1 MVSTAHCDTCSLH
14 PLCLPLGLSENDLT
28 KLERIIRRGRPL
40 QKGEHL
46 FRQGELFQGVFAVRT
61 GTLKTYT
68 LTNDGE
74 EQITGFHLA
83 SELIGLSNFDSP
95 IYNSSAKALE
105 TTNVCEIPLDRL
117 DELAGELPTLRRHL
131 LRTMGKEIRN
141 DQQMMLLLSKKSA
154 EERIGSFLLNLAS
167 RFKRRGFSDKTFRLS
182 MSRADMANYLGLAVE
197 TVSRV
202 FTRFQKQNLIDI
214 TGNAKEIAIIDQQA
228 LWDLAAL
235 SESERSEL
243 NLISVSI
250 R

>member
-14 PLCLPLGLSENDLT
+14 PLCLPLGLTDNDLN
-28 KLERIIRRGRPL
+28 KLDRIIRRGRAL

-46 FRQGELFQGVFAVRT
+46 FRQGEPFQGVYAVRT

-83 SELIGLSNFDSP
+83 SELIGLSNFDSS

-117 DELAGELPTLRRHL
+117 DELAGELPILRRHL
-131 LRTMGKEIRN
+131 MRSMGKEIRS

-214 TGNAKEIAIIDQQA
+214 TGNAKEISIIDQQT

-243 NLISVSI
+243 NLVALPI